1 MVRQEILERLGWR
14 FIRVRG
20 SAFFRDPDAAMEPV
34 FARLKDLGIEPKVAA
49 DAGPLTA
56 PADAPPA
63 VSAELVRRAE
73 ELLLSWK
80 GGNPPRGARGSA
92 GARAANTTNPTQP
105 ASKRGPAPRGDSRGR
120 SASPRRESAGA
131 QES

>member
-20 SAFFRDPDAAMEPV
+20 SAFYRDPDAAMEPV
-34 FARLKDLGIEPKVAA
+34 FARLKDLGIEPRGA
-49 DAGPLTA
+49 DATGA
-56 PADAPPA
+56 PADPPPA

-73 ELLLSWK
+73 EMLRDWK
-80 GGNPPRGARGSA
+80 GGNPPR
-92 GARAANTTNPTQP
+92 P
-105 ASKRGPAPRGDSRGR
+105 ASKRGAAPRGDSRGR
-120 SASPRRESAGA
+120 SSSPRRESAGA